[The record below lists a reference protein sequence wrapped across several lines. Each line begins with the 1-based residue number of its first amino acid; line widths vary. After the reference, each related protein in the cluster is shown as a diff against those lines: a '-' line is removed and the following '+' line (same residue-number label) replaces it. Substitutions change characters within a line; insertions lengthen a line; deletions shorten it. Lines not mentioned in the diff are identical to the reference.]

1 MFTGIV
7 EETGTVV
14 ETTTHDDGRRLT
26 IESSFGTELSEG
38 QSVAVNG
45 VCLTVERYD
54 ERTFEVFLA
63 AETIDR
69 TYLDAVTSGDAVNLE
84 RAMATNDRFD
94 GHIVQGHVDGT
105 ATITAIESV
114 GEDWTFEFAIPASL
128 EQYVVEKGSIALDG
142 ISLTVASHTFGT
154 DETTPGLSVAI
165 IPATY
170 GATTL
175 GKKSV
180 GDPVHVEVDVLA
192 KYTERL
198 LETNESKE
206 ATVPPFSQ

>member
-45 VCLTVERYD
+45 VCLTVEQYD
-54 ERTFEVFLA
+54 DSTFAVFLA

-69 TYLDAVTSGDAVNLE
+69 TYLGAVTSGDAVNLE

-114 GEDWTFEFAIPASL
+114 GEDWTFEFAIPDSL
-128 EQYVVEKGSIALDG
+128 AKYVVEKGSIALDG
-142 ISLTVASHTFGT
+142 ISLTVASHSFGT
-154 DETTPGLSVAI
+154 DERPRLTVAI
-165 IPATY
+165 IPVTY
-170 GATTL
+170 EATTL
-175 GKKSV
+175 GEKSV
-180 GDPVHVEVDVLA
+180 GDAVHVEVDVLA

-198 LETNESKE
+198 LAANEPNKT
-206 ATVPPFSQ
+206 APAPFSQ